1 MQRSRGVYARARSLT
16 FHPLVQLFEPS
27 SPFLSKPI
35 ERGGLSAAA
44 QLPRLIGTRRVR
56 GRCARARR
64 VFTCLPPSLYLSRK
78 VHGNNYRARQEAP
91 AAGQSASCHAA
102 RPRRL
107 LSYTRMCRVC
117 VIYKAR
123 ALRYVDSYIYNG
135 AVKCTYAP
143 FAHDLEFSWMNVST
157 KCCIY

>member
-35 ERGGLSAAA
+35 ERGGLSVAA

-91 AAGQSASCHAA
+91 AAGQSASCHAKLA
-102 RPRRL
+102 RFVT
-107 LSYTRMCRVC
+107 STR
-117 VIYKAR
+117 
-123 ALRYVDSYIYNG
+123 IYNG

-143 FAHDLEFSWMNVST
+143 FAHDLEFSWMNIST